1 MSENNNRRSIGRD
14 ALGILGIV
22 IGVFGAVSIVMAARQ
37 PVYDPEGEPVGLAMR
52 FAHLFGPVSGMF
64 AALGV
69 ALVGMRIWLRGFD
82 GSVVRHLVG
91 VLITTFMLSILVGT
105 IDASLAGSF
114 GATVGSAV
122 RARFT
127 VWVAVPTGIALV
139 LLPAWFAWLRPAERH
154 AKSEKS
160 GSLASVLAGTTESGG
175 VTTSE
180 AEALLPRTAPVTAA
194 PSAKANTPN
203 VSASPASTAPY
214 PTDVRLT
221 GGIPPGAKPLESPYG
236 RSFRSAH
243 DVVDVHHAGDAAH
256 PAGAGAARDVAASGS
271 ASEHPL
277 EAPSAGPFAASALG
291 AGSVGLGDAGS
302 LSDEALDPSEVEAAF
317 TAELPVQ
324 AVPARPY
331 STAPAAPSWEQPE
344 MFDEPVDAYGTPM
357 SLVESLRKGAPSEET
372 PSEPVPALDLAGVD
386 LDDDADVESVQPI
399 EIEANAPVA
408 VLAPEAEAIAEVVS
422 APTVLVVEHAEV
434 ETVVVAQAALPEEPE
449 VAIPPTVAELPAEP
463 ELTAQPELPV
473 QPEIAAVPE
482 LEPAAEVPVQPEI
495 AAIPEVPALPE
506 VEAVPEAPVAMTSE
520 AYAAEAP
527 ASSVSEASAELSS
540 AVAVLDAEPEV
551 AVAEDIVSEVV
562 VSEVVISEAIE
573 EAPAVAP
580 APVIPATLEE
590 PVQPS
595 LFADIAPEPVR
606 PAAKSKGSR
615 GGETRSAPATASVAP
630 TPKPSR
636 RAEAVEEPEAPHA
649 ISDVVLTPVP
659 SRSVSRVFLPEPTY
673 RAGCLFLERNRVAV
687 SMLQREFNMDFKVA
701 TAVLDQLQ
709 DVGLIGPY
717 LGGQRRDILMSHD
730 EWQEKVGV
738 AE

>member
-22 IGVFGAVSIVMAARQ
+22 IGVFGAVSVVMATRQ
-37 PVYDPEGEPVGLAMR
+37 PVYDAEGEPVGFAMR
-52 FAHLFGPVSGMF
+52 FAHLLGPVSGMF

-69 ALVGMRIWLRGFD
+69 ALVGMRMWLRGID
-82 GSVVRHLVG
+82 GSVTRHLIG
-91 VLITTFMLSILVGT
+91 ILITTFMLSILVGT

-114 GATVGSAV
+114 GATIGSAV

-127 VWVAVPTGIALV
+127 VWIAVPTGVALV

-154 AKSEKS
+154 SKSEKS
-160 GSLASVLAGTTESGG
+160 GSLASALTGATESGA
-175 VTTSE
+175 VTSSE
-180 AEALLPRTAPVTAA
+180 AEALLPRTAPATAA
-194 PSAKANTPN
+194 PSSKANTPN
-203 VSASPASTAPY
+203 VSAAPAPTAPY

-236 RSFRSAH
+236 RSFSSAH
-243 DVVDVHHAGDAAH
+243 DVVDVHHADGAAH
-256 PAGAGAARDVAASGS
+256 PAGAGAARDVAAS
-271 ASEHPL
+271 AAAPEPQL

-291 AGSVGLGDAGS
+291 AGSVGFGGAGS
-302 LSDEALDPSEVEAAF
+302 LSDEALDPTEVDAAF
-317 TAELPVQ
+317 TAETPVQ
-324 AVPARPY
+324 EAPARPY

-357 SLVESLRKGAPSEET
+357 SLVESLRKPAAPTET
-372 PSEPVPALDLAGVD
+372 ASALASDLDLAGVD
-386 LDDDADVESVQPI
+386 LEDDADVESVQPL
-399 EIEANAPVA
+399 EAVATTPATVPV
-408 VLAPEAEAIAEVVS
+408 PEAELIAEVAS
-422 APTVLVVEHAEV
+422 EPTVLVVEHAEV
-434 ETVVVAQAALPEEPE
+434 EAVVVSQSALPEEPVTE
-449 VAIPPTVAELPAEP
+449 IQPTVAEVAVEP

-473 QPEIAAVPE
+473 QPEVAALPE
-482 LEPAAEVPVQPEI
+482 VEPVAEVSVQPEV
-495 AAIPEVPALPE
+495 AALPE
-506 VEAVPEAPVAMTSE
+506 VSEAPAVEAVPEAPVALASE
-520 AYAAEAP
+520 LHDAEAP
-527 ASSVSEASAELSS
+527 AASMGEAAAELSS
-540 AVAVLDAEPEV
+540 AVALLVAEPEI
-551 AVAEDIVSEVV
+551 AVASVV
-562 VSEVVISEAIE
+562 E

-580 APVIPATLEE
+580 APAVAATFEE

-606 PAAKSKGSR
+606 PAAKSKSSR
-615 GGETRSAPATASVAP
+615 SAEPRSAPSTASVAP
-630 TPKPSR
+630 TPKPAHR
-636 RAEAVEEPEAPHA
+636 VEEVEEPEAPHA

-717 LGGQRRDILMSHD
+717 LGGQRRDILMSQD
-730 EWQEKVGV
+730 EWQDKVGV

>member
-22 IGVFGAVSIVMAARQ
+22 IGVFGAVSVVMATRQ
-37 PVYDPEGEPVGLAMR
+37 PVYDAEGEPVGLAMR
-52 FAHLFGPVSGMF
+52 FAHLLGPVSGLF

-91 VLITTFMLSILVGT
+91 ILITTFMLSILVGT

-114 GATVGSAV
+114 GATIGSAV

-154 AKSEKS
+154 AESEKS
-160 GSLASVLAGTTESGG
+160 GSLASALAGTTESGA

-194 PSAKANTPN
+194 PSSKANTSN
-203 VSASPASTAPY
+203 VSAPPASTAPY

-243 DVVDVHHAGDAAH
+243 DVVDLHHSDGAAH
-256 PAGAGAARDVAASGS
+256 PAGAGAARDVAAS
-271 ASEHPL
+271 AAAPEHPL

-291 AGSVGLGDAGS
+291 AGSVGLGGAGS
-302 LSDEALDPSEVEAAF
+302 LSDEALDPSEVDAAF

-324 AVPARPY
+324 EAPARPY
-331 STAPAAPSWEQPE
+331 STAPVAPSWEQPE

-357 SLVESLRKGAPSEET
+357 SLVESLRKPAAPAENPSEVAPE
-372 PSEPVPALDLAGVD
+372 LDLAGVD
-386 LDDDADVESVQPI
+386 LEDDADVESVQPL
-399 EIEANAPVA
+399 EAVASAPMA
-408 VLAPEAEAIAEVVS
+408 VRAPEAEAIAEVVS
-422 APTVLVVEHAEV
+422 EPTVLVVEQAEV
-434 ETVVVAQAALPEEPE
+434 ETVVVSQMALPEEPE
-449 VAIPPTVAELPAEP
+449 VAIPPTVAEHPAEP

-482 LEPAAEVPVQPEI
+482 LEPVAEVPVQPEI

-520 AYAAEAP
+520 AYSAEAP
-527 ASSVSEASAELSS
+527 ASTVGEASAELSS
-540 AVAVLDAEPEV
+540 AVALLVAEPEV
-551 AVAEDIVSEVV
+551 AVAEAIVSEVV
-562 VSEVVISEAIE
+562 ASEVVLSEAIE

-615 GGETRSAPATASVAP
+615 GAEPRSVPATASVAP

-636 RAEAVEEPEAPHA
+636 RVEAVEEPEAPHA

-717 LGGQRRDILMSHD
+717 LGGQRRDILMSQD
-730 EWQEKVGV
+730 EWQDKVGV